1 MPEVRLRELRKEFGD
16 GNEKTVAVNG
26 IDLTIDEGE
35 FATLVGPSGCGKTT
49 TLRCV
54 AGLETPSSGSIYIG
68 DREVTDLPPQERG
81 IALLFQ
87 DIALYPHMTV
97 RENIAYGL
105 RINGVP
111 KDERNEQTRE
121 AAELLQ
127 IEDQLDKKPPEL
139 SGGQQQRVALG
150 RSIVRDPALFLF
162 DEPMSNL
169 DEKLKRE
176 LRPVIQRVTRQ
187 VGCPVL
193 YVTHDQEE
201 AMTLS
206 DKIAVMN
213 EGNLEQVGSP
223 KEVYNDPRSQFVSSF
238 IGQPTTQFFDATLRT
253 EDDGVV
259 LDLGDGI
266 HVPIPLSPA
275 RLDGHVGGR
284 IRTGVRPQDIE
295 VVATTSEGIAAT
307 HVLDEPLGDATHS
320 FFETDF
326 GEIVAVTPP
335 DFEGGQKEYGLK
347 PKPEAML
354 LFDHESGERIA

>member
-1 MPEVRLRELRKEFGD
+1 MPEVRLEELRKEFGD
-16 GNEKTVAVNG
+16 GEEKTVAVNS
-26 IDLTIDEGE
+26 IDLTIEEGE

-54 AGLETPSSGSIYIG
+54 AGLESPTSGSIHFG

-97 RENIAYGL
+97 RENIGYGL

-111 KDERNEQTRE
+111 KSERQEQTKE

-213 EGNLEQVGSP
+213 EGNIEQVGSP
-223 KEVYNDPRSQFVSSF
+223 KDVYNNPQSQFVSSF
-238 IGQPTTQFFDATLRT
+238 IGQPTTQFFDATLRNEGET
-253 EDDGVV
+253 IALE
-259 LDLGDGI
+259 LGDGVDI
-266 HVPIPLSPA
+266 SLSLSPEK
-275 RLDGHVGGR
+275 LNGHVGGR
-284 IRTGVRPQDIE
+284 VRTGVRPQDID
-295 VVATTSEGIAAT
+295 VVEGASDGISAT

-320 FFETDF
+320 FFDTEF

-335 DFEGGQKEYGLK
+335 DFEGGQKEYRLK
-347 PKPEAML
+347 PDPEAML
-354 LFDHESGERIA
+354 LFERDSGTRIA

>member
-1 MPEVRLRELRKEFGD
+1 MAEVKVRELRKEFGS
-16 GNEKTVAVNG
+16 GENKLVAINS
-26 IDLTIDEGE
+26 IDLTIEEGE

-54 AGLETPSSGSIYIG
+54 AGLETPTSGTIHFG
-68 DREVTDLPPQERG
+68 NEDVTRLPPQERN

-97 RENIAYGL
+97 RENISYGL
-105 RINGVP
+105 RIDGVP
-111 KDERNEQTRE
+111 KSERHEEARE

-127 IEDQLDKKPPEL
+127 ITDQLDKNPPEL

-150 RSIVRDPALFLF
+150 RSIVRDPSRFLF

-206 DKIAVMN
+206 DTIAVMN
-213 EGNLEQVGSP
+213 HGDIEQYGPP
-223 KEVYNDPRSQFVSSF
+223 KEVYNEPQSQFVSSF
-238 IGQPTTQFFDATLRT
+238 IGQPTTQFFDATL
-253 EDDGVV
+253 EMADDTVV
-259 LDLGDGI
+259 LNLGEMI
-266 HVPIPLSPA
+266 RIPLPLSSEK
-275 RLDGHVGGR
+275 LNGYVGGR
-284 IRTGVRPQDIE
+284 VETGVRPQDIE
-295 VVATTSEGIAAT
+295 VRDDRADGITAT

-320 FFETDF
+320 YFETEF
-326 GEIVAVTPP
+326 GEIVAVTSS
-335 DFEGGQKEYGLK
+335 DFEGREKEYALK
-347 PKPEAML
+347 PRAEAMK
-354 LFDHESGERIA
+354 LFDPESGVRIN